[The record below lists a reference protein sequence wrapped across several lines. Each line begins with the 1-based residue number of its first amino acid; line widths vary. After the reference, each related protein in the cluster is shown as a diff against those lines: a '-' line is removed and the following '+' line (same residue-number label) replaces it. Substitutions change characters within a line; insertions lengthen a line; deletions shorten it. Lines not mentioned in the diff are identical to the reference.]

1 ETRSSRPPDAAPTR
15 VSSSRFRERRTGVTS
30 RGGKPGRP
38 VPELPEVET
47 IVRELAP
54 RLEGYRIARARL
66 AKTDVLRRVSK
77 PRLLRTL
84 RGNTIEEVIRRAKHA
99 VFRLAS
105 GHRLVVQP
113 PMAGSLIVHQRR
125 LTKDEAKYAVLT
137 CPLEDGRLFVYR
149 DVRRLGTVWLL
160 DESGWAA
167 YTGRLG
173 PEPLD
178 ETFTPFV
185 FAERLKGTRAAI
197 KKAIM
202 DQRRV
207 AGVGNIYANEALFQ
221 AGIDPSKPTS
231 KLSIDECARIHAAVT
246 GVLERAVKSSGTT
259 VRDYRT
265 GTGEEG
271 RFQFEL
277 KVYGRGGEPCVQ
289 CGKKLVTTHT
299 IDLRATTFCP
309 NCQR

>member
-1 ETRSSRPPDAAPTR
+1 M
-15 VSSSRFRERRTGVTS
+15 
-30 RGGKPGRP
+30 
-38 VPELPEVET
+38 PELPEVET

-54 RLEGYRIARARL
+54 RLEGFKIARVRL

-77 PRLLRTL
+77 PRLLKTL
-84 RGNTIEEVIRRAKHA
+84 KGNVFEQITRRAKHA
-99 VFRLAS
+99 VFRLTT
-105 GHRLVVQP
+105 GHRMVVQP
-113 PMAGSLIVHQRR
+113 RMTGSLVVYDRP

-137 CPLEDGRLFVYR
+137 CTLEDGRLFVYR

-160 DESGWAA
+160 DANGWAA
-167 YTGRLG
+167 YTGRIG
-173 PEPLD
+173 PEPLE

-185 FAERLKGTRAAI
+185 FADRLAGTRAAI
-197 KKAIM
+197 KKTIM

-207 AGVGNIYANEALFQ
+207 AGVGNIYANEALFE

-231 KLSIDECARIHAAVT
+231 KLSLDEFARLHAAVT
-246 GVLERAVKSSGTT
+246 GVLERAVDASGTT

-265 GTGEEG
+265 GTGESG

-277 KVYGRGGEPCVQ
+277 KVYGRGGEPCVR

-299 IDLRATTFCP
+299 IDLRATTLCP

>member
-1 ETRSSRPPDAAPTR
+1 M
-15 VSSSRFRERRTGVTS
+15 
-30 RGGKPGRP
+30 
-38 VPELPEVET
+38 PELPEVET
-47 IVRELAP
+47 IVRQLAP
-54 RLEGYRIARARL
+54 RLEGHRVRRARL

-77 PRLLRTL
+77 PRLLKTIT
-84 RGNTIEEVIRRAKHA
+84 GNAFEEVSRRAKHA
-99 VFRLAS
+99 VLRLAS
-105 GHRLVVQP
+105 GHRLVIQP
-113 PMAGSLIVHQRR
+113 RMTGSLVVYDRP
-125 LTKDEAKYAVLT
+125 LTKEQSRYAVLT
-137 CPLEDGRLFVYR
+137 CVLEDGRVFVYR

-160 DESGWAA
+160 DEPGWAA
-167 YTGRLG
+167 YTARIG

-185 FAERLKGTRAAI
+185 FAERLSGTRTAV

-207 AGVGNIYANEALFQ
+207 AGIGNIYANEALFE
-221 AGIDPSKPTS
+221 AGIDPSKRTD
-231 KLSIDECARIHAAVT
+231 KLSLEEFARLHAAVLS
-246 GVLERAVKSSGTT
+246 VLERAVASAGTT

-265 GTGEEG
+265 GTGEQG

-277 KVYGRGGEPCVQ
+277 KVYGRGGERCVR

-309 NCQR
+309 RCQR

>member
-1 ETRSSRPPDAAPTR
+1 
-15 VSSSRFRERRTGVTS
+15 
-30 RGGKPGRP
+30 

-54 RLEGYRIARARL
+54 RLEGHRVTAARL

-77 PRLLRTL
+77 ARLLRTL
-84 RGNTIEEVIRRAKHA
+84 KGNSFEEVSRRAKHA
-99 VFRLAS
+99 VFRLTS

-113 PMAGSLIVHQRR
+113 RMTGSLIVHDRP
-125 LTKDEAKYAVLT
+125 LTRAEAKYAVLT
-137 CPLEDGRLFVYR
+137 CTLDDGRLFVYR

-160 DESGWAA
+160 DEPEWLA
-167 YTGRLG
+167 YTGRIG

-178 ETFTPFV
+178 DTFTPFV
-185 FAERLKGTRAAI
+185 FAQRLEGTRAAI
-197 KKAIM
+197 KKTIM

-207 AGVGNIYANEALFQ
+207 AGIGNIYANEALF
-221 AGIDPSKPTS
+221 AASIDPSKPTN
-231 KLSIDECARIHAAVT
+231 KLSLEEFARLHAAVT
-246 GVLERAVKSSGTT
+246 DVLARAVDSSGTT

-265 GTGEEG
+265 GTGERG
-271 RFQFEL
+271 RFQLEL
-277 KVYGRGGEPCVQ
+277 QVYGRGGERCVR

-309 NCQR
+309 RCQR

>member
-1 ETRSSRPPDAAPTR
+1 M
-15 VSSSRFRERRTGVTS
+15 
-30 RGGKPGRP
+30 
-38 VPELPEVET
+38 PELPEVET
-47 IVRELAP
+47 IVRDLAP
-54 RLEGYRIARARL
+54 RLEGHRIRRARL

-84 RGNTIEEVIRRAKHA
+84 IGNTVEQVSRRAKHA
-99 VFRLAS
+99 VLRLAS

-113 PMAGSLIVHQRR
+113 RMTGSLVVSRGRR
-125 LTKDEAKYAVLT
+125 TRDEVRYAVLT
-137 CPLEDGRLFVYR
+137 CTLEDGSRFVYR

-160 DESGWAA
+160 DDKGWAA
-167 YTGRLG
+167 YTSRIG

-185 FAERLKGTRAAI
+185 FAKRLEGTRAAI

-207 AGVGNIYANEALFQ
+207 AGVGNIYANEALFE
-221 AGIDPSKPTS
+221 AGIDPSKPTHR
-231 KLSIDECARIHAAVT
+231 LSLEEFARLHAAVT
-246 GVLERAVKSSGTT
+246 DVLERAVSSSGTT

-265 GTGEEG
+265 GTGRSG

-277 KVYGRGGEPCVQ
+277 KVYGRGGEPCVR

-309 NCQR
+309 FCQR

>member
-1 ETRSSRPPDAAPTR
+1 M
-15 VSSSRFRERRTGVTS
+15 
-30 RGGKPGRP
+30 
-38 VPELPEVET
+38 PELPEVET
-47 IVRELAP
+47 IVQQLAP
-54 RLEGYRIARARL
+54 RLEGHRIVRAQL

-77 PRLLRTL
+77 PRLLRALT
-84 RGNTIEEVIRRAKHA
+84 GNTFEQVSRRAKHA
-99 VFRLAS
+99 VFRLGS

-113 PMAGSLIVHQRR
+113 RMTGSLVAYDRPLRR
-125 LTKDEAKYAVLT
+125 DESKYAVLT
-137 CPLEDGRLFVYR
+137 CRLEDGQIFVYR

-160 DESGWAA
+160 DEKGWLA

-178 ETFTPFV
+178 DTFTPFL
-185 FAERLKGTRAAI
+185 FAERLRGTRAAI

-207 AGVGNIYANEALFQ
+207 VGIGNIYANEALFE
-221 AGIDPSKPTS
+221 AGVDPSKRTDR
-231 KLSIDECARIHAAVT
+231 LSLEEFARLHAAVT
-246 GVLERAVKSSGTT
+246 DVLGRAVNSAGTT

-265 GTGEEG
+265 GTGERG

-277 KVYGRGGEPCVQ
+277 KVYGRGGERCVR

-309 NCQR
+309 GCQK

>member
-1 ETRSSRPPDAAPTR
+1 M
-15 VSSSRFRERRTGVTS
+15 
-30 RGGKPGRP
+30 
-38 VPELPEVET
+38 PELPEVET

-54 RLEGYRIARARL
+54 RLEGFRIAEARL
-66 AKTDVLRRVSK
+66 IKTDVLRGVSK
-77 PRLLRTL
+77 ARLLRTL
-84 RGNTIEEVIRRAKHA
+84 KGNSFEEVGRRAKHA
-99 VFRLAS
+99 VFRLGS
-105 GHRLVVQP
+105 EHRMVIQPRMTGSLVVHEQ
-113 PMAGSLIVHQRR
+113 ALTRDQRR
-125 LTKDEAKYAVLT
+125 YAVLVCT
-137 CPLEDGRLFVYR
+137 LEDGRLLVYR

-160 DESGWAA
+160 DEAGWAA
-167 YTGRLG
+167 YTGRIG
-173 PEPLD
+173 PEPLE

-185 FAERLKGTRAAI
+185 LADRLRGTTVAI

-202 DQRRV
+202 DQKRI
-207 AGVGNIYANEALFQ
+207 AGVGNIYANEALFE
-221 AGIDPSKPTS
+221 AGIDPSKPTN
-231 KLSIDECARIHAAVT
+231 KLSLDEFARLHAAVT

-277 KVYGRGGEPCVQ
+277 KVYGRGGEPCVT

-309 NCQR
+309 KCQR

>member
-1 ETRSSRPPDAAPTR
+1 
-15 VSSSRFRERRTGVTS
+15 
-30 RGGKPGRP
+30 

-47 IVRELAP
+47 IVRDLAP

-105 GHRLVVQP
+105 GHRLIVQP
-113 PMAGSLIVHQRR
+113 RMTGSLVVYDRA
-125 LTKDEAKYAVLT
+125 LTREEAKYAVLT
-137 CPLEDGRLFVYR
+137 CTIDDGRLLVYR

-160 DESGWAA
+160 DQKGWDA
-167 YTGRLG
+167 YTGRIG
-173 PEPLD
+173 PEPLED
-178 ETFTPFV
+178 TFTRFV
-185 FAERLKGTRAAI
+185 FADRLKGTRAAI

-207 AGVGNIYANEALFQ
+207 AGVGNIYANEALFE

-231 KLSIDECARIHAAVT
+231 TLSRDEFARLHAAVT
-246 GVLERAVKSSGTT
+246 GVLERAVASSGTT

-265 GTGEEG
+265 GTGEQG

-309 NCQR
+309 RCQR

>member
-1 ETRSSRPPDAAPTR
+1 M
-15 VSSSRFRERRTGVTS
+15 
-30 RGGKPGRP
+30 
-38 VPELPEVET
+38 PELPEVET
-47 IVRELAP
+47 IVQQLAP
-54 RLEGYRIARARL
+54 RLEGHRIMRAQL

-77 PRLLRTL
+77 PRLLRALT
-84 RGNTIEEVIRRAKHA
+84 GNTFEQVSRRAKHA
-99 VFRLAS
+99 VFRLGS

-113 PMAGSLIVHQRR
+113 RMTGSLVAYDRPLRR
-125 LTKDEAKYAVLT
+125 DESKYAVLT
-137 CPLEDGRLFVYR
+137 CRLEDGQIFVYR

-160 DESGWAA
+160 DEKGWLA

-178 ETFTPFV
+178 DTFTPFL
-185 FAERLKGTRAAI
+185 FAERLRGTRAAI

-207 AGVGNIYANEALFQ
+207 VGIGNIYANEALFE
-221 AGIDPSKPTS
+221 AGVDPSKRTDR
-231 KLSIDECARIHAAVT
+231 LSLEEFARLHAAVT
-246 GVLERAVKSSGTT
+246 DVLGRAVDAAGTT

-265 GTGEEG
+265 GTGERG

-277 KVYGRGGEPCVQ
+277 KVYGRGGERCVR

-309 NCQR
+309 GCQK

>member
-1 ETRSSRPPDAAPTR
+1 
-15 VSSSRFRERRTGVTS
+15 
-30 RGGKPGRP
+30 

-54 RLEGYRIARARL
+54 RLEGHRVTAARL

-77 PRLLRTL
+77 TRLLRTL
-84 RGNTIEEVIRRAKHA
+84 KGNSFEEVSRRAKHA
-99 VFRLAS
+99 VFRLTS

-113 PMAGSLIVHQRR
+113 RMTGSLVVHDRP
-125 LTKDEAKYAVLT
+125 LTRAQAKYAVLICT
-137 CPLEDGRLFVYR
+137 LEDGRRFVYR

-160 DESGWAA
+160 DEAEWLA

-178 ETFTPFV
+178 NTFTPFV
-185 FAERLKGTRAAI
+185 FAQRLEGTRAAI
-197 KKAIM
+197 KKTIM

-207 AGVGNIYANEALFQ
+207 AGIGNIYANEALFA
-221 AGIDPSKPTS
+221 AGIDPSKPTD
-231 KLSIDECARIHAAVT
+231 KLSLEEFARLHAAVT
-246 GVLERAVKSSGTT
+246 DVLARAVSSSGTT

-265 GTGEEG
+265 GTGERG

-277 KVYGRGGEPCVQ
+277 QVYGRGGKRCVQ
-289 CGKKLVTTHT
+289 CRKTLVTTHT

-309 NCQR
+309 GCQR

>member
-1 ETRSSRPPDAAPTR
+1 M
-15 VSSSRFRERRTGVTS
+15 
-30 RGGKPGRP
+30 
-38 VPELPEVET
+38 PELPEVET
-47 IVRELAP
+47 IVQQLAP
-54 RLEGYRIARARL
+54 RLEGHRIVRAQL

-77 PRLLRTL
+77 PRLLRALT
-84 RGNTIEEVIRRAKHA
+84 GNTFEQVSRRAKHA
-99 VFRLAS
+99 VFRLGS

-113 PMAGSLIVHQRR
+113 RMTGSLVAYDRPLRR
-125 LTKDEAKYAVLT
+125 DESKYAVLT
-137 CPLEDGRLFVYR
+137 CRLEDGQIFVYR

-160 DESGWAA
+160 DEKGWLA

-178 ETFTPFV
+178 DTFTPFL
-185 FAERLKGTRAAI
+185 FAERLRGTRAAI

-207 AGVGNIYANEALFQ
+207 VGIGNIYANEALFE
-221 AGIDPSKPTS
+221 AGVDPSKRTDR
-231 KLSIDECARIHAAVT
+231 LSLEEFARLHAAVT
-246 GVLERAVKSSGTT
+246 DVLGRAVNSAGTT

-265 GTGEEG
+265 GSGERG

-277 KVYGRGGEPCVQ
+277 KVYGRGGERCVR

-309 NCQR
+309 GCQK